1 VTLLL
6 SGADVVDLLTMEDAI
21 GAVENAFRLLGER
34 RVEPPAIA
42 TVLGD
47 GGGFHIKAARIGA
60 YFAAK
65 VNGNFFSA
73 VPRIKGVIVLGD
85 ATDGTVLAVLDS
97 IEITN
102 LRTAAATA
110 VAAIRLARRDARSM
124 MIIGCGNQ
132 GRSHVRA
139 IRAVR
144 SIERIYALDTNRET
158 ALAFARDTGATVV
171 DRPVEADIVI
181 TSTPSRSPIFDAPA
195 PGTFVAAVGADNTEK
210 LEIAPVLMA
219 SSKVVTDL
227 TSQCVEIGDLHHAIA
242 AGKMARGQV
251 HAELA
256 DIVVGKARGR
266 ESDEEVIVFDSTGM
280 ALQDVATAA
289 IVYERA
295 RAKSRG
301 LEFAFA

>member
-6 SGADVVDLLTMEDAI
+6 SRTDVIDLLTVEDAI
-21 GAVENAFRLLGER
+21 DAVENAFRLLGEG
-34 RVEPPAIA
+34 RVEPPAMA
-42 TVLGD
+42 TVHGD
-47 GGGFHIKAARIGA
+47 GGGFHIKAARIGE

-73 VPRIKGVIVLGD
+73 VPRIKGLIELAD
-85 ATDGTVLAVLDS
+85 ARDGKILAVLDS
-97 IEITN
+97 IEITT

-110 VAAIRLARRDARSM
+110 VAARWLARRDARSV

-139 IRAVR
+139 LQNVR
-144 SIERIYALDTNRET
+144 PIDRIYAMDTNRES
-158 ALAFARDTGATVV
+158 ALAFARDTGAEVV
-171 DRPVEADIVI
+171 DSPVEADIVV
-181 TSTPSRSPIFDAPA
+181 TCTPSRSPILGAVA
-195 PGTFVAAVGADNTEK
+195 CGTFVAAVGADNTEK
-210 LEIAPVLMA
+210 QEILPRLMA

-227 TSQCVEIGDLHHAIA
+227 TSQCLEIGDLHHAVA
-242 AGKMARGQV
+242 AGNMDRRQV

-256 DIVVGKARGR
+256 DIVVGRARGR
-266 ESDEEVIVFDSTGM
+266 ESDDEVIIFDSTGM
-280 ALQDVATAA
+280 ALQDVAAAA

>member
-1 VTLLL
+1 MTLLL
-6 SGADVVDLLTMEDAI
+6 NRNDVTDLLTMEDAI
-21 GAVENAFRLLGER
+21 GAVENAFRLLGEG

-42 TVLGD
+42 AVHGD
-47 GGGFHIKAARIGA
+47 GGGFHIKAARIGE

-65 VNGNFFSA
+65 INGNFFSA

-85 ATDGTVLAVLDS
+85 ARDGKVLAVLDS
-97 IEITN
+97 IEITT

-110 VAAIRLARRDARSM
+110 VAATRLARRDARSV

-132 GRSHVRA
+132 GRSQLRA
-139 IRAVR
+139 IQCVR
-144 SIERIYALDTNRET
+144 SIERIYALDTNGET
-158 ALAFARDTGATVV
+158 ALAFARDTGAKVV
-171 DRPVEADIVI
+171 NGPVEADIVV
-181 TSTPSRSPIFDAPA
+181 TCTPSQSPILAA
-195 PGTFVAAVGADNTEK
+195 VVPGAFVAAVGADNTEK
-210 LEIAPVLMA
+210 QEIAPMLMA
-219 SSKVVTDL
+219 SAKVVTDL
-227 TSQCVEIGDLHHAIA
+227 TSQCIEIGDLHHAVA
-242 AGKMARGQV
+242 AGTMARAQV

-266 ESDEEVIVFDSTGM
+266 ESDDEVIIFDSTGM

-295 RAKSRG
+295 RARSRG

>member
-1 VTLLL
+1 MTLLL
-6 SGADVVDLLTMEDAI
+6 SRADVIDLLTMEDAI
-21 GAVENAFRLLGER
+21 GAVENAFRLLGEG

-42 TVLGD
+42 TVHGD
-47 GGGFHIKAARIGA
+47 GGGFHIKAARIGE

-73 VPRIKGVIVLGD
+73 VPRIQGVIILGD
-85 ATDGTVLAVLDS
+85 ARDGRVLAVLDS
-97 IEITN
+97 IEITT
-102 LRTAAATA
+102 LRTAASTA
-110 VAAIRLARRDARSM
+110 VAATRLAGRDARSA

-132 GRSHVRA
+132 GRSQLRA
-139 IRAVR
+139 IQSVR
-144 SIERIYALDTNRET
+144 TIERIYALDTNRET
-158 ALAFARDTGATVV
+158 VLAFARDTGAKVV

-181 TSTPSRSPIFDAPA
+181 TCTPSQSPILDAVA

-210 LEIAPVLMA
+210 QEIAPALMA

-242 AGKMARGQV
+242 AGGMARGEV

-256 DIVVGKARGR
+256 DIVAGKARGR
-266 ESDEEVIVFDSTGM
+266 ESDDEVIIFDSTGM
-280 ALQDVATAA
+280 ALQDVAAAA

-295 RAKSRG
+295 RAKKRG